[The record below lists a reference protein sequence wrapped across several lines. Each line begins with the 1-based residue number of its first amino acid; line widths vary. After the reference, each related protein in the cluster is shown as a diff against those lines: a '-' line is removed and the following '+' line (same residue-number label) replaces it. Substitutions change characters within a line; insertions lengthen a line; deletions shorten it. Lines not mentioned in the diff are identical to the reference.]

1 MNKRFTQLIGLGLLM
16 VLLNGCFGPKPVIVH
31 YSLQTPQSP
40 DQPHH
45 LLVTLQNDSGGEGQ
59 AELTARLQVQA
70 TNQTVAEASQE
81 VDLKEHETVTVTIPM
96 QPSNPGPY
104 QVSLEVHAP
113 PQ

>member
-1 MNKRFTQLIGLGLLM
+1 M
-16 VLLNGCFGPKPVIVH
+16 VLSGCFGPKPVIVH
-31 YSLQTPQSP
+31 YTLQAPQAA

-45 LLVTLQNDSGGEGQ
+45 LLVTVQNDSGGEGQ
-59 AELTARLQVQA
+59 AEVTARLQVQA
-70 TNQTVAEASQE
+70 TDQTVAEASQTI
-81 VDLKEHETVTVTIPM
+81 DLKAHETLTMTMPM